1 MRRGLVQIKSYKYK
15 LCRYQSVIYLN
26 MNERYLPRFSIT
38 TLLLVT
44 ALISFAVSHFLVS
57 RKLADTKAALTA
69 LRNDALVLDAD
80 DSSLIHVIALPTYG
94 PLQWRWKM
102 QLPTEGEYRL
112 RYSIEQI
119 PETGLP
125 SQSTVIAD
133 VFHDS
138 NLEPLPGGIP
148 FNLRVAF
155 FKDGN
160 GVWHFTAS
168 NGDRGAFNRIDIPP
182 PWLESTTMGGWG
194 SSIAGG
200 DSTTSSSADGP
211 LLLVTK
217 RKLRTDP
224 GSGVSIVDKSP
235 TDGLAVWVERID

>member
-1 MRRGLVQIKSYKYK
+1 MNDRRRPS
-15 LCRYQSVIYLN
+15 
-26 MNERYLPRFSIT
+26 FSIS

-44 ALISFAVSHFLVS
+44 ALMACSISHFLTS

-69 LRNDALVLDAD
+69 LRNDSLVLDAD
-80 DSSLIHVIALPTYG
+80 DDARIHVIALPTYG

-112 RYSIEQI
+112 RFSIEQI
-119 PETGLP
+119 PESGLP
-125 SQSTVIAD
+125 AQSTVITD

-138 NLEPLPGGIP
+138 NLDPLPGGIP
-148 FNLRVAF
+148 FNLQVAF
-155 FKDGN
+155 FKDGD
-160 GVWHFTAS
+160 GVWRFTAS
-168 NGDRGAFNRIDIPP
+168 NEERGAFERIDDPP
-182 PWLESTTMGGWG
+182 PWLNSTKMEGWATTT
-194 SSIAGG
+194 AGA

-217 RKLRTDP
+217 RKLRVNP
-224 GSGVSIVDKSP
+224 GSGVLSIDKSP